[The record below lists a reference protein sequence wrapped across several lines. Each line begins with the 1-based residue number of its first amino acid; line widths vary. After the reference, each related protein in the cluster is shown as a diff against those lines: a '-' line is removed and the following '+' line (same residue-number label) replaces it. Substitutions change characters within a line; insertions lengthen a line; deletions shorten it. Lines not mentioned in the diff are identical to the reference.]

1 MAEAVSGT
9 PVKKGLN
16 LNLSLGKKS
25 GRVKLPDKRT
35 INLATVGVTRINPL
49 QALPGILIVLV
60 LAAAFSK
67 FAVVDRL
74 TVMYAAEAG
83 AVQAEQQLKAAYKK
97 LDSFGELESE
107 YAHYTYTGMT
117 DEELSLANR
126 ADVISLVERVVL
138 PSDLTISW
146 SLTGNKLSLTVTAET
161 LQDINLLVQE
171 IENDP
176 LVSYCTV
183 VSAKHDEEKETNTA
197 TVLTMSETEDET
209 SVAESD
215 TVVTSTFVKA
225 SITVYLHSI
234 PEEEEVEQ
242 TDETAETDETEEAAE
257 TEEADETEETDETA
271 ETGDAAEAAETEA
284 AE

>member
-9 PVKKGLN
+9 PAKKGLN
-16 LNLSLGKKS
+16 LNLSLGKKP
-25 GRVKLPDKRT
+25 GRVKIPDKKT
-35 INLATVGVTRINPL
+35 INLATVGVTKINPL
-49 QALPGILIVLV
+49 HALPGVLIVIV
-60 LAAAFSK
+60 LAAVFSK
-67 FAVVDRL
+67 YAVVDRL

-83 AVQAEQQLKAAYKK
+83 ATQAEQQLKAAQKK
-97 LDSFGELESE
+97 LESFGELESE

-146 SLTGNKLSLTVTAET
+146 SLSGNKLSLTVTAET

-197 TVLTMSETEDET
+197 TVLTMSETEDEA

-215 TVVTSTFVKA
+215 TVVTSTFVKG
-225 SITVYLHSI
+225 SITVYLHSV
-234 PEEEEVEQ
+234 PEEEEVE
-242 TDETAETDETEEAAE
+242 ETAETEESG
-257 TEEADETEETDETA
+257 ETEETA
-271 ETGDAAEAAETEA
+271 ETAEAAETEG